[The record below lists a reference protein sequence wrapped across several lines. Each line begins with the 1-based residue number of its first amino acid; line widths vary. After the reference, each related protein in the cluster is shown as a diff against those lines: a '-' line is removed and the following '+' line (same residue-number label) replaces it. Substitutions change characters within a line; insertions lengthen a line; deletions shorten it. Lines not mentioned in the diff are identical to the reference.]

1 MKSLIFIIPAILAL
15 SCGSNGSEEE
25 NSVPEITVEETA
37 PEEVITDISE
47 TDTGMMYVLR
57 NESVGLFEIGIT
69 QEKVEELAPVYSNVE
84 IAEIDLMTEGM
95 PAPALQLTFD
105 NSGVIILQINESDL
119 TVYRIEVY
127 SDLFTTEEGIGI
139 GSSYDDLESNYA
151 FDGIAW
157 GDDGNPLV
165 IVPEAGM
172 SFLIEPGDWW
182 QTGNV
187 EGDIPGDTEVTAIIL
202 W

>member
-15 SCGSNGSEEE
+15 SCNSNGSEEE
-25 NSVPEITVEETA
+25 TIIPEITVEETVS
-37 PEEVITDISE
+37 EELPVITE

-69 QEKVEELAPVYSNVE
+69 QEKVEELAPEYGNVE
-84 IAEIDLMTEGM
+84 ITEIDLMTEGM

-139 GSSYDDLESNYA
+139 GSSYDDLESNYT

-182 QTGNV
+182 QMGNV